1 MRRSSSVPLRLLLA
15 LSAGAGLGAAA
26 IQVPPFAPALAM
38 LSFALVDGVL
48 ASFLGPFAAP
58 PARRVVTRGTAAGI
72 LLGLM
77 SLLVAAHGSARWG
90 SWTLPLCAIVATA
103 AFVVGTYGSL
113 RTPNAAGPTVGLVD
127 LGTSAFVLLAAL
139 SAHEAPSSRRATVA
153 VTMGVVGVLRGLSVV
168 TLVARGAR
176 EGDATMLPAL
186 GFLGWLAVAATL
198 CTLAA
203 SPVAWSGLGAA
214 TVLTLAAVLV
224 ERRQRR
230 VIVVFFRGALAFS
243 AAAMLGAVSL
253 LA

>member
-1 MRRSSSVPLRLLLA
+1 MLLA
-15 LSAGAGLGAAA
+15 LSVGAGLGAAA

-38 LSFALVDGVL
+38 LGFALVDGLL
-48 ASFLGPFAAP
+48 ANLLGAAAAP
-58 PARRVVTRGTAAGI
+58 PGRRVVTRGTAAGI

-90 SWTLPLCAIVATA
+90 SWTLPTCAIVATA

-113 RTPNAAGPTVGLVD
+113 RAPNAAGPTVGLLD
-127 LGTSAFVLLAAL
+127 LGTSAFVLLGGL
-139 SAHEAPSSRRATVA
+139 SAHEASSSRRAAVA
-153 VTMGVVGVLRGLSVV
+153 LSMGVVGVLRGLSVV

-176 EGDATMLPAL
+176 EADTTMLAAL

-198 CTLAA
+198 CTVAA

-230 VIVVFFRGALAFS
+230 LVVVFFRGALAFS